1 MFSASISTTL
11 GCSANTDNS
20 DLQAASFTQGQ
31 QHSLQRYVCVTQHSP
46 SSSYV
51 SPHGLFSP
59 VQHGVAEFNTI
70 STFFCT
76 SDFNIFC
83 CMRTE
88 KIFEF
93 ENVFL
98 ATGSTLRNLW
108 KRDVRMY
115 STLPTLGDGTYGTL
129 ESNRLHLGDGMTI
142 SSVVPPISGEAWVD
156 HLNKQGD
163 QHLFVALTKEEFES
177 MSAST
182 EGVLNKLG
190 GSVRQDKEWFQLI
203 LTVTAGDAI
212 RTLAYHDS
220 QGHTTRSG
228 STATVVAPRTNNVL
242 ISFVPDVANIMV
254 HISKG
259 SCNTFQR
266 GNCMVV
272 FQVLA
277 GHHYCLSAKELSTLT
292 VTNLEGDPCQVFGSK
307 TWSNDWSW
315 TYQQPLH
322 LPSVLEL
329 PPTHPLQFATKQCV
343 QYMALDGISMMPST
357 TQLGLNKFMAEFPV
371 SPPARG
377 QQDLNRRRGHPS
389 HLEYLNTPESEE
401 EALTERPANRQR
413 TA

>member
-11 GCSANTDNS
+11 GCSVNTDNS

-31 QHSLQRYVCVTQHSP
+31 QHSIFERYVCVTQHSP
-46 SSSYV
+46 SCSYV
-51 SPHGLFSP
+51 SPHGLFCAFSRSTGSGG
-59 VQHGVAEFNTI
+59 VQHDVN
-70 STFFCT
+70 SFCT
-76 SDFNIFC
+76 SDFNIFLLRKNREDFLNLR
-83 CMRTE
+83 M
-88 KIFEF
+88 
-93 ENVFL
+93 FL

-129 ESNRLHLGDGMTI
+129 ESSRLHLGDGMTI

-163 QHLFVALTKEEFES
+163 QHLVVALTKEEFES
-177 MSAST
+177 VSAST
-182 EGVLNKLG
+182 EGVLNKLD

-203 LTVTAGDAI
+203 LIVTAGDAI

-220 QGHTTRSG
+220 QGHTTRNG

-254 HISKG
+254 HVSKG

-272 FQVLA
+272 FQVLV
-277 GHHYCLSAKELSTLT
+277 GHHYCLSAKGLSTLT
-292 VTNLEGDPCQVFGSK
+292 VANLEGDPCQVFGSK

-315 TYQQPLH
+315 TYQQPPH
-322 LPSVLEL
+322 LPSVLES
-329 PPTHPLQFATKQCV
+329 PPTHPLQFATVCNQAMCGV
-343 QYMALDGISMMPST
+343 YGPGWYLHGALYHTAWTEQVHGRISGEPTCSRAT
-357 TQLGLNKFMAEFPV
+357 RSQPQKGTPKPLGV
-371 SPPARG
+371 SQHTRV
-377 QQDLNRRRGHPS
+377 RRRS
-389 HLEYLNTPESEE
+389 LD
-401 EALTERPANRQR
+401 
-413 TA
+413 